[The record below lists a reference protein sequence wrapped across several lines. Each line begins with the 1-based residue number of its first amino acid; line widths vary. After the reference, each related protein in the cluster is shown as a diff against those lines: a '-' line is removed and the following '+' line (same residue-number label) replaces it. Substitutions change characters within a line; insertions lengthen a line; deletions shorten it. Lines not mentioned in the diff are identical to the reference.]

1 MDLEDFRSIMESASV
16 DVWLL
21 MDAAI
26 AVASIDNVDELKRRR
41 DQIVERLYT
50 ATSAPPPCRNYETNN
65 NEEIVKVEVEEEE
78 EEELDP
84 YGGLSDD
91 EQKKILEIK
100 QQLEYPNQSE
110 ESLMELLHTL
120 ADMDITFEELQDTDI
135 GRHVNKLRKHSSNDV
150 KKLVKLLVS
159 KWKGIVDEWVKS
171 KTLGEE
177 VTNVMVDEDSPQQ
190 KTTQNG
196 HHQSPE
202 FAHSPNQHNGNSG
215 SEVELKKA
223 KAIPRKVAPPKP
235 AYAPP
240 SLRTSDPQNRQRE
253 HNLDSERLDYATKRL
268 QENYK
273 EAANAKKQRTIQ
285 VMDLHELPKPK
296 NKNVF
301 FAKK

>member
-21 MDAAI
+21 IDAAI
-26 AVASIDNVDELKRRR
+26 TVASVDNADELKCRR

-50 ATSAPPPCRNYETNN
+50 ATSALPPCRNCETNN
-65 NEEIVKVEVEEEE
+65 NGEIVKVEEEE
-78 EEELDP
+78 EEELEP

-110 ESLMELLHTL
+110 ESLIELLHTL

-135 GRHVNKLRKHSSNDV
+135 GRHVNKLRKHSSNYV
-150 KKLVKLLVS
+150 RKFVKLLVS

-171 KTLGEE
+171 KTSGEE

-190 KTTQNG
+190 KTAQNG
-196 HHQSPE
+196 HHQSPD
-202 FAHSPNQHNGNSG
+202 FAYSPNPPNGNSG
-215 SEVELKKA
+215 SEVELKKP
-223 KAIPRKVAPPKP
+223 KAIPHKVAPPKP
-235 AYAPP
+235 AHAPP

-253 HNLDSERLDYATKRL
+253 NNFDSQKLDSATKRL

-296 NKNVF
+296 NKNAF
-301 FAKK
+301 FGKK

>member
-16 DVWLL
+16 DVWILI
-21 MDAAI
+21 DAAI
-26 AVASIDNVDELKRRR
+26 TVASIDNADELKRRR
-41 DQIVERLYT
+41 DGIVERLYA
-50 ATSAPPPCRNYETNN
+50 ATSAPPLCRSCETNN
-65 NEEIVKVEVEEEE
+65 NGEIVKVEE
-78 EEELDP
+78 EEELEP

-110 ESLMELLHTL
+110 ESLMELLHAL
-120 ADMDITFEELQDTDI
+120 ADMDITFEELQETDI

-150 KKLVKLLVS
+150 RKLVKLLVS
-159 KWKGIVDEWVKS
+159 KWKGIVDEWVKLKS
-171 KTLGEE
+171 SGEE
-177 VTNVMVDEDSPQQ
+177 VTNAIIDEDSPQQ
-190 KTTQNG
+190 KTAQNG
-196 HHQSPE
+196 HHQSPD
-202 FAHSPNQHNGNSG
+202 FAYSPNPQNGNSG
-215 SEVELKKA
+215 SEVELRKP

-235 AYAPP
+235 AHAPP
-240 SLRTSDPQNRQRE
+240 SYRTSDPQNRQRE
-253 HNLDSERLDYATKRL
+253 ANFDSERLDSATKRL

-301 FAKK
+301 FGKK